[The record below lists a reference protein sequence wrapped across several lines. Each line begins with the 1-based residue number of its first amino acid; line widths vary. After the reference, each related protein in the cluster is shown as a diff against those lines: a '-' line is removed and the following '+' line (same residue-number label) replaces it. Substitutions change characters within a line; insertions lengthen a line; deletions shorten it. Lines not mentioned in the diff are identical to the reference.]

1 MNKNDKTETKTA
13 TGTNNLV
20 RRELQRTA
28 LKYLDLGQ
36 IEINKLKI

>member
-1 MNKNDKTETKTA
+1 MNKIDKTETKTA

-20 RRELQRTA
+20 GRELQRTV

-36 IEINKLKI
+36 IEIAN